1 MVSMSKQLPPLY
13 TTLEIEPLAAST
25 ALEFALDMGFG
36 QAVLE
41 TDSLVLANALIND
54 SPYLSSDG
62 LLIEDIRFQASS
74 FNQLLYSHVKRED
87 NKVAH
92 NFARHTICI
101 LDFSM

>member
-1 MVSMSKQLPPLY
+1 MSKQLPPLY

-74 FNQLLYSHVKRED
+74 FNQLLYSHVNRKD

-92 NFARHTICI
+92 NFARHAICI
-101 LDFSM
+101 SDFLM

>member
-1 MVSMSKQLPPLY
+1 MINCDGATFKKQKKSGIGVVIWDNNGLVMVSMSKQLPPLY

-62 LLIEDIRFQASS
+62 LLIGDIRF
-74 FNQLLYSHVKRED
+74 
-87 NKVAH
+87 
-92 NFARHTICI
+92 
-101 LDFSM
+101 

>member
-1 MVSMSKQLPPLY
+1 MINCDGATFKKQKKSGIGVVIWDNNGLVMVSMSKQLPPLY

-62 LLIEDIRFQASS
+62 LLTGDIRF
-74 FNQLLYSHVKRED
+74 
-87 NKVAH
+87 
-92 NFARHTICI
+92 
-101 LDFSM
+101 